1 MAPTLRRRG
10 RTVLDGCDHRAAN
23 PGLVALAACAA
34 LAAGCGGW
42 DDAAPQVLRLSVVT
56 SPGVIEFDKERLNAR
71 AGRIAFVLVNGKRRG
86 HNIRIHTGDEC
97 CFEPGSKDVGGTR
110 TIGTGRT
117 RAILDLEPGTY
128 TYLCSA
134 GGHWRTQHGT
144 LVVRQLR
151 TRAGGGV
158 RGLARPRACPS
169 PVPGPRPSAP
179 PTPSARRSSPGC
191 RRRAARA
198 ASAWTSW
205 PTGSTAP
212 WAPSRAR

>member
-10 RTVLDGCDHRAAN
+10 RTVLDGCDHRGGE
-23 PGLVALAACAA
+23 PGPGRARGLRS
-34 LAAGCGGW
+34 AG
-42 DDAAPQVLRLSVVT
+42 VRLRRLSVVT

-144 LVVRQLR
+144 LVVR
-151 TRAGGGV
+151 
-158 RGLARPRACPS
+158 
-169 PVPGPRPSAP
+169 
-179 PTPSARRSSPGC
+179 
-191 RRRAARA
+191 
-198 ASAWTSW
+198 
-205 PTGSTAP
+205 
-212 WAPSRAR
+212 